1 MWTRQ
6 TFLFFIFY
14 LKKKNKQILL
24 WPFWGF
30 RRFRRNW
37 TPHVRP
43 IQKQFTAVML
53 CIFPLRSPLPSLSL
67 SLAQYVDREKDI
79 DRWKHRLFLSV
90 SVNEKG
96 VEKCLTIS
104 QPFQFWFYSYPNC
117 SFPLLIYRKM
127 NNNESHFL
135 ESKWRERVEKYL

>member
-1 MWTRQ
+1 MAV
-6 TFLFFIFY
+6 LGLSKIS
-14 LKKKNKQILL
+14 KKLNA
-24 WPFWGF
+24 
-30 RRFRRNW
+30 
-37 TPHVRP
+37 T
-43 IQKQFTAVML
+43 
-53 CIFPLRSPLPSLSL
+53 RSPDPEAIYRRDAVHFPFEVPPSISLSL

-79 DRWKHRLFLSV
+79 DRWKHRLFLFV